1 MKRSITLLFCV
12 CALTQSY
19 AQSKIDYDKYIQPIL
34 QKNCVTC
41 HRAGGIGPFRLDN
54 YEDVAKRAKFI
65 AKVTAIKYMPPFP
78 ADRSFQH
85 YANERG
91 LADAEIET
99 IQKWANQLPV
109 ISYQLSATPR
119 SVSSQTTNDSDSVLW
134 RHRTRNGKWANQL
147 PVISYQLSASPRSV
161 SSQTSRHPD
170 FTFQMQQPFTIP
182 NTAEEE
188 FRYFYVPT
196 HLKKDIYVSEI
207 EFLPSNRKVLH
218 HSRVMVDTSGRM
230 TKIEG
235 IRADDPALATFQ
247 QIPMADQFLYGWVP
261 GNDRIKFPKGI
272 AKKVKANSN
281 LVMNLHYSPSAKI
294 QTDQSKVNFY
304 VSKQPVEREVK
315 SLILTEENISN
326 QPFLIKADTKPT
338 FYMTLGPIQQDIS
351 AISVMPHL
359 HWLGKTFKAF
369 AITPDGDF
377 VPLVKIDNWDFNWQM
392 TYQFQTLLHIPKGST
407 IMAEATF
414 DNTSDNL
421 LNPFKPA
428 RDITYG
434 WNSTAEML
442 EMVVYF
448 VPYRTGDELIKQ

>member
-1 MKRSITLLFCV
+1 MRVCYLLLLFFLQCNLAI
-12 CALTQSY
+12 C
-19 AQSKIDYDKYIQPIL
+19 QSKADYTKYVQPII
-34 QKNCVTC
+34 QKNCVGC
-41 HRAGGIGPFRLDN
+41 HKIGGIGPFRLDN
-54 YEDVAKRAKFI
+54 YEDVAKRSQFI
-65 AKVTAIKYMPPFP
+65 AKVTAIRYMPPFP

-91 LADAEIET
+91 LTEAEIET
-99 IQKWANQLPV
+99 IQLWAGQLPLN
-109 ISYQLSATPR
+109 SRQLSVTKSPPSVSTPWP
-119 SVSSQTTNDSDSVLW
+119 VSSQTT
-134 RHRTRNGKWANQL
+134 TTK
-147 PVISYQLSASPRSV
+147 
-161 SSQTSRHPD
+161 PD
-170 FTFQMQQPFTIP
+170 YTFQMQKPFTVP

-196 HLKKDIYVSEI
+196 YLKKDIYVSEI

-230 TKIEG
+230 AKIEG
-235 IRADDPALATFQ
+235 IKADDPALATFQ
-247 QIPMADQFLYGWVP
+247 QIPMSDQFLYGWVP

-272 AKKVKANSN
+272 AKKVKAGSN

-326 QPFLIKADTKPT
+326 QPFLIKANTKPV

-359 HWLGKTFKAF
+359 HWLGKSFRAF
-369 AITPDGDF
+369 AITPDGDV

-414 DNTSDNL
+414 DNTADNL

-428 RDITYG
+428 QDVTYG

-442 EMVVYF
+442 EMVLYF
-448 VPYRTGDELIKQ
+448 VPYQAGDELIRQ

>member
-1 MKRSITLLFCV
+1 M
-12 CALTQSY
+12 
-19 AQSKIDYDKYIQPIL
+19 
-34 QKNCVTC
+34 QK
-41 HRAGGIGPFRLDN
+41 
-54 YEDVAKRAKFI
+54 
-65 AKVTAIKYMPPFP
+65 
-78 ADRSFQH
+78 
-85 YANERG
+85 
-91 LADAEIET
+91 
-99 IQKWANQLPV
+99 
-109 ISYQLSATPR
+109 
-119 SVSSQTTNDSDSVLW
+119 
-134 RHRTRNGKWANQL
+134 
-147 PVISYQLSASPRSV
+147 
-161 SSQTSRHPD
+161 
-170 FTFQMQQPFTIP
+170 PFTVP

-196 HLKKDIYVSEI
+196 NLKKDIYVSEI

-230 TKIEG
+230 AKIEG
-235 IRADDPALATFQ
+235 IKADDPALATFQ
-247 QIPMADQFLYGWVP
+247 QIPMSDQFLYGWVP

-272 AKKVKANSN
+272 AKKVKAGSN

-326 QPFLIKADTKPT
+326 QPFLIRADTKPT

-359 HWLGKTFKAF
+359 HWLGKSFKAF

-414 DNTSDNL
+414 DNTADNL

-442 EMVVYF
+442 EMVLYF
-448 VPYRTGDELIKQ
+448 VPYRAGDELIKQ

>member
-1 MKRSITLLFCV
+1 MRVCYLLLLSFLQCDLAI
-12 CALTQSY
+12 C
-19 AQSKIDYDKYIQPIL
+19 QSKSDYTKYVQPII
-34 QKNCVTC
+34 QKNCVGC
-41 HRAGGIGPFRLDN
+41 HKIGGIGPFRLDN
-54 YEDVAKRAKFI
+54 YEDVAKRSQFI

-78 ADRSFQH
+78 ADRGFQH

-91 LADAEIET
+91 LTEAEIQT
-99 IQKWANQLPV
+99 IQLWAGKLPLNSEQRTVYQSSV
-109 ISYQLSATPR
+109 IKPPPSS
-119 SVSSQTTNDSDSVLW
+119 SSQTT
-134 RHRTRNGKWANQL
+134 TTK
-147 PVISYQLSASPRSV
+147 
-161 SSQTSRHPD
+161 PD
-170 FTFQMQQPFTIP
+170 YTFQMQKPFTVP

-196 HLKKDIYVSEI
+196 YLKKDIYVSEI

-230 TKIEG
+230 AKIEG
-235 IRADDPALATFQ
+235 IKADDPALATFQ
-247 QIPMADQFLYGWVP
+247 QIPMSDQFLYGWVP

-272 AKKVKANSN
+272 AKKVKAGSN

-326 QPFLIKADTKPT
+326 QPFLIKANTKPV

-359 HWLGKTFKAF
+359 HWLGKSFRAF
-369 AITPDGDF
+369 AITPDGDV

-414 DNTSDNL
+414 DNTPDNL

-428 RDITYG
+428 RDVTYG

-442 EMVVYF
+442 EMVLYF
-448 VPYRTGDELIKQ
+448 VPYRTGDELIEQ